1 MAQVFDLGNVL
12 STAENIQGARLQN
25 QARQQTFDANV
36 LAQDAAAQ
44 RNVLLQQYMA
54 DPRPENL
61 NAIAAS
67 SPELASQIRGLE
79 LTDLDIES
87 KQQGIDLA
95 TKENQVLEAKQTIK
109 NANIILGS
117 SSPLRM
123 LQTIDP
129 DFINNLA
136 DNGVKV
142 EELTDDIVNNLM
154 TNLISENQSLATFFD
169 EPVVPLSPG
178 GKVQR
183 DVSLGFLTPEQ
194 AAEGTMTAFDQKV
207 AALVRAGVPENIAIG
222 IQAGQFVITVDPVS
236 KQVIV
241 VDISTGESVFDGNQ
255 PLGNLEPASIDPVIP
270 LGSGVN
276 VAQALGGSGTIKTG
290 INKIVDLLGGDLPF
304 EETSVA
310 TSLLKNIN
318 SQTVQL
324 MRVGTDGKLNQ
335 QLQEKFDDLTV
346 KPYEIFNGDQEAKD
360 NFESLVGFIDA
371 EANRLQKEID
381 SGKLAP
387 ATRDD
392 ARQRVSQARSLSS
405 VYKEILTNL
414 DQKEK
419 GDIMRFFN

>member
-36 LAQDAAAQ
+36 LAQDVAQ
-44 RNVLLQQYMA
+44 RQNVLLQQYMA
-54 DPRPENL
+54 NPRPEIL

-67 SPELASQIRGLE
+67 SPELASQIQGLE
-79 LTDLDIES
+79 LTELELKS
-87 KQQGIDLA
+87 EQQGIDLA

-109 NANIILGS
+109 DANIILGS

-129 DFINNLA
+129 DFIDNLA
-136 DNGVKV
+136 ANGVNT

-169 EPVVPLSPG
+169 DPVVPLSPG

-183 DVSLGFLTPEQ
+183 DVSLGFLTPGQ

-222 IQAGQFVITVDPVS
+222 IQAGQFMTTVDPVTRAP
-236 KQVIV
+236 IV
-241 VDISTGESVFDGNQ
+241 VDISTGELVFDGGQTQTVAVEEGQ
-255 PLGNLEPASIDPVIP
+255 PLVVSETPLNISESLGAGGVIK
-270 LGSGVN
+270 SG
-276 VAQALGGSGTIKTG
+276 L
-290 INKIVDLLGGDLPF
+290 NKIADLFGGDLPF

-310 TSLLKNIN
+310 TAVLSNIN
-318 SQTVQL
+318 NETIQI
-324 MRVGTDGKLNQ
+324 MRSGIAGRPNVDLQRRIEKLLVEPN
-335 QLQEKFDDLTV
+335 
-346 KPYEIFNGDQEAKD
+346 EIFGGEQEAK
-360 NFESLVGFIDA
+360 NKFKSIVETIDV
-371 EANRLQKEID
+371 ETNRLQKQLD
-381 SGKLAP
+381 SGKLRPVTADE
-387 ATRDD
+387 TRG
-392 ARQRVSQARSLSS
+392 RISELKTLSGK
-405 VYKEILTNL
+405 YKDILTNL

>member
-36 LAQDAAAQ
+36 LAQDVAQ
-44 RNVLLQQYMA
+44 RQNVLLQQYMA
-54 DPRPENL
+54 NPRPEIL

-109 NANIILGS
+109 DANIILGS

-129 DFINNLA
+129 DFIDNLA
-136 DNGVKV
+136 ANGVNT

-169 EPVVPLSPG
+169 DPVVPLSPG

-183 DVSLGFLTPEQ
+183 DVSLGFLTPGQ

-222 IQAGQFVITVDPVS
+222 IQAGQFMTTVDPVTRAP
-236 KQVIV
+236 IV
-241 VDISTGESVFDGNQ
+241 VDISTGELVFDGGQTQTVAVEEGQ
-255 PLGNLEPASIDPVIP
+255 PLVVSETP
-270 LGSGVN
+270 LNISESLGAGGV
-276 VAQALGGSGTIKTG
+276 IKTG
-290 INKIVDLLGGDLPF
+290 LNKIVDLFGGDLPF

-310 TSLLKNIN
+310 TAVLSNLNNETI
-318 SQTVQL
+318 QL
-324 MRVGTDGKLNQ
+324 MRSGIAGRPNVDLQRRIEKLLVEPN
-335 QLQEKFDDLTV
+335 
-346 KPYEIFNGDQEAKD
+346 EIFGGEQEAK
-360 NFESLVGFIDA
+360 NKFESIVETVDI
-371 EANRLQKEID
+371 ETNRLQKQLD
-381 SGKLAP
+381 SGKLRPVTADE
-387 ATRDD
+387 TRG
-392 ARQRVSQARSLSS
+392 RISELKTLSGK
-405 VYKEILTNL
+405 YKDILTNL

>member
-36 LAQDAAAQ
+36 LAQNVAQ
-44 RNVLLQQYMA
+44 QQNMLLQQYMA
-54 DPRPENL
+54 NPRPEIL

-67 SPELASQIRGLE
+67 SPELASQIQGLE
-79 LTDLDIES
+79 LTELELES
-87 KQQGIDLA
+87 EQQGIDLA

-109 NANIILGS
+109 DANIILGS

-136 DNGVKV
+136 DNGVNTD
-142 EELTDDIVNNLM
+142 ELTDDIVNNLM

-183 DVSLGFLTPEQ
+183 DVGLGFLTQEQ

-222 IQAGQFVITVDPVS
+222 IQAGQFMTTVDPVTRAP
-236 KQVIV
+236 IV
-241 VDISTGESVFDGNQ
+241 VDISTGELVFDGGQ
-255 PLGNLEPASIDPVIP
+255 TQTVAVDEGPPLLISKTP
-270 LGSGVN
+270 LNISESLGAGGV
-276 VAQALGGSGTIKTG
+276 LKTSV
-290 INKIVDLLGGDLPF
+290 NKIVDLFGGDLPF

-310 TSLLKNIN
+310 TAVLSNLNNETIQIMRSGIAGRPNVDLQRRIEKLLVEPN
-318 SQTVQL
+318 
-324 MRVGTDGKLNQ
+324 
-335 QLQEKFDDLTV
+335 
-346 KPYEIFNGDQEAKD
+346 EIFGGEQEAK
-360 NFESLVGFIDA
+360 NKFESIVETVNI
-371 EANRLQKEID
+371 ETNRLQKQLD
-381 SGKLAP
+381 SGKLRPVTADE
-387 ATRDD
+387 TRG
-392 ARQRVSQARSLSS
+392 RISELKTLSGK
-405 VYKEILTNL
+405 YKDILTNL